1 MPVDVAINGCGF
13 TNRGVGAL
21 FGNTERLNPNYHA
34 SLITE
39 RKFGSKW
46 NIQDHDE
53 VRQHLREM
61 GKDWQADKVATSVLD
76 GLQKLPWERV
86 PYDPDNPA
94 MSEDCEYYMVSRE
107 DLSFVF
113 PMATQDIW
121 TLDWVM
127 SYLDTSGGL
136 IRRSD
141 SLFPWDFER
150 IQTVA
155 DFIQVER
162 SDKTMQ
168 FEMRSP
174 FVEPLRISDLPYN
187 DPDFRRGVHLR
198 AKGFDGDPAP
208 GAWLV
213 VGTAEVEGKDGKWN
227 KVEGESMVHCV
238 YPGDL
243 TPQLPEDWNGQIVNL
258 FKRHSESD
266 HLFTTLPYTIKKDEV
281 HQ

>member
-1 MPVDVAINGCGF
+1 MPVNIAVNGCGF
-13 TNRGVGAL
+13 TNRAIGSV

-34 SLITE
+34 SLIAE
-39 RKFGSKW
+39 RKGGSQW
-46 NIQDHDE
+46 NIDDHDE

-61 GKDWQADKVATSVLD
+61 GKDWQADRVATSVLD
-76 GLQKLPWERV
+76 GLQKLPWEHV
-86 PYDPDNPA
+86 LHDPDNPA
-94 MSEDCEYYMVSRE
+94 MSKDCEYYMVSRE

-127 SYLDTSGGL
+127 SYLDTTGGL
-136 IRRSD
+136 ICRNTGKA
-141 SLFPWDFER
+141 FHWDFKR
-150 IQTVA
+150 IKTVA
-155 DFIQVER
+155 EFIQVER
-162 SDKTMQ
+162 SDKTAQ

-174 FVEPLRISDLPYN
+174 FVEPLRITDLPYDN
-187 DPDFRRGVHLR
+187 SSGSYGPT
-198 AKGFDGDPAP
+198 P

-213 VGTAEVEGKDGKWN
+213 IGTAEVEDKDGKWN

-266 HLFTTLPYTIKKDEV
+266 DLFTTLPYTIKKDEV